1 MDFNIESGLLISLPG
16 TMFGSAF
23 VFLMK
28 DEMSVRVQ
36 KSLLD
41 FAIGFVLMMVL
52 DVVISVPL
60 CKIFRFFSFLVE

>member
-1 MDFNIESGLLISLPG
+1 MTTTLINGLLISLPG
-16 TMFGSAF
+16 TMFGTAF

-41 FAIGFVLMMVL
+41 FAIGFVLMMAL
-52 DVVISVPL
+52 DVVMS
-60 CKIFRFFSFLVE
+60 